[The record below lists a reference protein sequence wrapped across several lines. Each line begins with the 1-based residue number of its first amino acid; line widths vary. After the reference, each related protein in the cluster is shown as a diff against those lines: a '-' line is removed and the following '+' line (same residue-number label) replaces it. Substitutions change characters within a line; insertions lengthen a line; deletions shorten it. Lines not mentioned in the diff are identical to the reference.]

1 MPAYLTSMR
10 TLLIILIALLLSC
23 KNSTKMDTTS
33 ETKFSNEQIARKKN
47 SEEIAKLHNVPVN
60 ATLPYT
66 EAEHEVTLRSK
77 DEIVDRALALCYVA
91 LKGEGL
97 EQAFLNDF
105 EKRYKVKNKLSPE
118 EKEFAFA
125 ASPTQQ
131 QTTNAVWRY
140 ESLQVMLWA
149 LGYIDNL
156 DYPDSICNV
165 AQVVTVFRTHKDEA
179 SFRQN
184 AKLRTK
190 KEILDQTDL
199 IYRLDWACVDAR
211 LKNKQAPGN
220 LEAGVVYERHYS
232 LNWLTNY
239 MEQEWDDISTDT

>member
-1 MPAYLTSMR
+1 MNTA
-10 TLLIILIALLLSC
+10 A
-23 KNSTKMDTTS
+23 
-33 ETKFSNEQIARKKN
+33 ETQFSDEQIARKKN
-47 SEEIAKLHNVPVN
+47 SEEIAKHHAVPVN

-66 EAEHEVTLRSK
+66 EADDEVTLRSK

-97 EQAFLNDF
+97 DQEYLDDF
-105 EKRYKVKNKLSPE
+105 EKRYNVKDKLSPE
-118 EKEFAFA
+118 EKEFAFSSA
-125 ASPTQQ
+125 PSQQ
-131 QTTNAVWRY
+131 QKTNAVWRY

-149 LGYIDNL
+149 LGYIDKL

-165 AQVVTVFRTHKDEA
+165 SQVVSVFRMHKGDQ
-179 SFRQN
+179 SFRRNVQ
-184 AKLRTK
+184 LRTK

-199 IYRLDWACVDAR
+199 IYRLDWAVVDAR
-211 LKNKQAPGN
+211 IKNKPAPGN

-239 MEQEWDDISTDT
+239 MEQAWDEISTDT